1 MAVICDLPEYWSLC
15 HSTLFETRCCTI
27 ITNWKIMICRICAC
41 VSCTYLNSVP
51 RHLCCPSFLKSSDLQ
66 FHLCINS
73 HHADTMWQYKLLSW
87 THWTLFG
94 FFCFAELS
102 DVWSIS
108 SVTVRPDLRSMPTSP
123 STPHLPTIT
132 EEWEGGRLKKEG
144 ASQERTDKRWKKS
157 LLRVWWRPVK
167 LSDLKL
173 LLFNYCCL

>member
-1 MAVICDLPEYWSLC
+1 MLVYHALTSVVYPVIYAVL
-15 HSTLFETRCCTI
+15 
-27 ITNWKIMICRICAC
+27 
-41 VSCTYLNSVP
+41 
-51 RHLCCPSFLKSSDLQ
+51 PSFLKSSDLQ

-73 HHADTMWQYKLLSW
+73 HHADTMWQYKLLLW